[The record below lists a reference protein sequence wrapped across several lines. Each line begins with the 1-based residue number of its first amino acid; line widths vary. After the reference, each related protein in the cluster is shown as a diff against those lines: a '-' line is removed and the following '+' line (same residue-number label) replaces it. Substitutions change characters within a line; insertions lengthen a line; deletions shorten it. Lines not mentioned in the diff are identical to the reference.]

1 MSNDTLLKEWKQLKS
16 GTDIRGVAMS
26 EPGGEAVTLTDE
38 AVYRMAMGF
47 ACWLNRRLTKER
59 FTVAVGH
66 DSRLSAG
73 RIKKQVIAALTD
85 AGFAVKDC
93 GLSSTPAMFMTTVRL
108 GCDAA
113 VQITASHHPWQRN
126 GLKFF
131 TRGGGLEGSDI
142 EAILLSAQNKEKCS
156 ANAAGEVEKISFM
169 NDYAASL
176 RDMICRGVNADDYE
190 RPLRGYHIVVDAGNG
205 VGGFYAE
212 KVLAPLGA
220 DIKGSQ
226 FLEPDGRFP
235 NHIPNPE
242 NEAAMQS
249 VCKATLENHA
259 DLGVIFDTDVD
270 RAGCVDHSG
279 NEINRNRLVAL
290 AASRSKV
297 YHRSATAT
305 FLGHLDII
313 NVLACSSAPQSVC
326 QSGERF
332 FNVLHT
338 YTFLIFS
345 CPPFRLPQF
354 LLQDGLSA
362 TPLLFCG

>member
-156 ANAAGEVEKISFM
+156 ANAAGEVEK
-169 NDYAASL
+169 
-176 RDMICRGVNADDYE
+176 
-190 RPLRGYHIVVDAGNG
+190 
-205 VGGFYAE
+205 
-212 KVLAPLGA
+212 
-220 DIKGSQ
+220 
-226 FLEPDGRFP
+226 
-235 NHIPNPE
+235 
-242 NEAAMQS
+242 S
-249 VCKATLENHA
+249 V
-259 DLGVIFDTDVD
+259 
-270 RAGCVDHSG
+270 S
-279 NEINRNRLVAL
+279 
-290 AASRSKV
+290 
-297 YHRSATAT
+297 
-305 FLGHLDII
+305 
-313 NVLACSSAPQSVC
+313 
-326 QSGERF
+326 
-332 FNVLHT
+332 
-338 YTFLIFS
+338 
-345 CPPFRLPQF
+345 
-354 LLQDGLSA
+354 
-362 TPLLFCG
+362 